1 MVEIQ
6 EVRQQLLLDSPQM
19 LSLQIIDEVKEE
31 LDEHRLAINENT
43 EEIQGNFAFL
53 CELDKKL
60 SLLAE
65 RLDELSAIVK
75 GQKTKKSFKISPLS
89 AREKE
94 VFMALYTLG
103 ELYPFVSYK
112 QLAKKLSATE
122 SVVASFVTNLIEKGV
137 PVLKKYDSNIAYLKL
152 DDVFRQQQAKENLV
166 GVNTLLS
173 YWL

>member
-6 EVRQQLLLDSPQM
+6 EVRQQVLLNSPQV
-19 LSLQIIDEVKEE
+19 QIIDEVKEE
-31 LDEHRLAINENT
+31 LDEHLLAINENT

-60 SLLAE
+60 SSVAA
-65 RLDELSAIVK
+65 RLDELTLLVK
-75 GQKTKKSFKISPLS
+75 GAKSQKSFKIAPLT

-94 VFMALYTLG
+94 VFMALYTLC

-112 QLAKKLSATE
+112 QLSKKLCTTDA
-122 SVVASFVTNLIEKGV
+122 VVASFVTNLIEKGV
-137 PVLKKYDSNIAYLKL
+137 PVIKKYDRNIAYLKL
-152 DDVFRQQQAKENLV
+152 DDLFRQRQAKENLV

-173 YWL
+173 YWM